1 MCELLGQQSRML
13 LEESFKK
20 TMLQVKQQ
28 ALFLPAVL
36 TTTTEAFCKH
46 SAAVPASARSQ
57 PCFVD

>member
-1 MCELLGQQSRML
+1 ML

-28 ALFLPAVL
+28 APFLPAVL